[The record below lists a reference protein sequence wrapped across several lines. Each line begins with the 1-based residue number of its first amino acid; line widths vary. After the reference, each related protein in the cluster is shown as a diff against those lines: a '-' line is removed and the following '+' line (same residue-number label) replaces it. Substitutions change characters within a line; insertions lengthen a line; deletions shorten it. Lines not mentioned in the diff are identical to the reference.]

1 MQVETEVE
9 GAIAQAHPL
18 PPYCFRY
25 SSPYG
30 TLTPHPS
37 RPPRA
42 QVQRRSEELLAR
54 VRTQLSKA
62 NAAVAEELK
71 QVVSLS
77 SPR

>member
-1 MQVETEVE
+1 
-9 GAIAQAHPL
+9 
-18 PPYCFRY
+18 
-25 SSPYG
+25 
-30 TLTPHPS
+30 
-37 RPPRA
+37 
-42 QVQRRSEELLAR
+42 VQRRSEELLAR